1 MDSSRNRQIANK
13 LGQAGDL
20 LQLQGANPFRA
31 NAYRRAADTIAGLDR
46 DLGEIVIEEGMKG
59 LITLPNIGRGIA
71 AAIHEILY
79 TRRWSK
85 LERLRG
91 TLDPERLFQT
101 VSGIGPEL
109 ARRIH
114 DTLDI
119 DTLEG
124 LETAAHDGR
133 LQTVMGIGPRRAA
146 AVRAILNNML
156 GRLFQPRLDPLEGP
170 GVAELLEV
178 DREYRLKSGTGEL
191 PTIAPRRFNPK
202 NEAWLSIL
210 HTRQGEWNFTVL
222 YSNTARAHDLGRTR
236 DWVVVYFYDQDH
248 REGQHTIVTETRG
261 PLVGRRVVRG
271 REFRCRA
278 YYASPSKKKL
288 GKSKKA

>member
-1 MDSSRNRQIANK
+1 MNISLNRQIASK
-13 LGQAGDL
+13 LRQAGDL

-31 NAYRRAADTIAGLDR
+31 NAYRRAADTVSGLDR
-46 DLGEIVIEEGMKG
+46 ELSKIVALEGLEG
-59 LITLPNIGRGIA
+59 LIALPNIGRGIA
-71 AAIHEILY
+71 AAIYEILH

-91 TLDPERLFQT
+91 TLDPERLFQA

-109 ARRIH
+109 AKRIH

-133 LQTVMGIGPRRAA
+133 LQTVVGIGPRRAA

-170 GVAELLEV
+170 GVPELLKV
-178 DREYRLKSGTGEL
+178 DREYRRRSSTGEL
-191 PTIAPRRFNPK
+191 PTIAPRRFNPT
-202 NEAWLSIL
+202 NEAWLLIL
-210 HTRQGEWNFTVL
+210 HTRQGEWNFTAL
-222 YSNTARAHDLGRTR
+222 YSNTARAHDLGRTH

-248 REGQHTIVTETRG
+248 REGQHTVVTETRG

-271 REFRCRA
+271 RESQCRA
-278 YYASPSKKKL
+278 YYASPSKKKA
-288 GKSKKA
+288 GKSKKP

>member
-1 MDSSRNRQIANK
+1 VE
-13 LGQAGDL
+13 
-20 LQLQGANPFRA
+20 
-31 NAYRRAADTIAGLDR
+31 GL
-46 DLGEIVIEEGMKG
+46 VA
-59 LITLPNIGRGIA
+59 LPNIGRGIA
-71 AAIHEILY
+71 AAIYEILH

-91 TLDPERLFQT
+91 TLDPEHLFQT

-114 DTLDI
+114 DALDI

-124 LETAAHDGR
+124 LEAAAHDGR

-156 GRLFQPRLDPLEGP
+156 GRVVQPRLEPLEGP
-170 GVAELLEV
+170 GVAKLLEV
-178 DREYRLKSGTGEL
+178 DRQYRRKSRAGEL
-191 PTIAPRRFNPK
+191 PTIAPKRFNPT
-202 NEAWLSIL
+202 NEAWLPIL
-210 HTRQGEWNFTVL
+210 HTRQGQWNFTAL
-222 YSNTARAHDLGRTR
+222 YSNTARAHDLGRTH
-236 DWVVVYFYDQDH
+236 DWVVIYFYDQDH

-271 REFRCRA
+271 REFQCQA
-278 YYASPSKKKL
+278 HYASLSKEKKK
-288 GKSKKA
+288 A

>member
-1 MDSSRNRQIANK
+1 MNSSLNRKIAGK
-13 LGQAGDL
+13 LRQAGDL

-31 NAYRRAADTIAGLDR
+31 NAYRRAADTIASLDCE
-46 DLGEIVIEEGMKG
+46 LSKIVAEEGVEG
-59 LITLPNIGRGIA
+59 LVALPNIGRGIA
-71 AAIHEILY
+71 AAIYEILY
-79 TRRWSK
+79 THRWSK

-91 TLDPERLFQT
+91 TLDPERLFQA

-109 ARRIH
+109 AKRIH

-146 AVRAILNNML
+146 AVRAILNSML
-156 GRLFQPRLDPLEGP
+156 GRVFQPRLDPLEGP

-178 DREYRLKSGTGEL
+178 DREYRRKSRTGEL
-191 PTIAPRRFNPK
+191 PTIAPKRFNPT
-202 NEAWLSIL
+202 NEVWLPIL
-210 HTRQGEWNFTVL
+210 HTRQGGWNFTAL
-222 YSNTARAHDLGRTR
+222 YSNTARAHDLGRTH

-248 REGQHTIVTETRG
+248 QEGQHTIVTETRG
-261 PLVGRRVVRG
+261 SLVGRRVVRG
-271 REFRCRA
+271 RESQCQA
-278 YYASPSKKKL
+278 HYASLSKEKV

>member
-59 LITLPNIGRGIA
+59 LVALPNIGRGIA

-156 GRLFQPRLDPLEGP
+156 GRVFQPRLDPLEGP

-178 DREYRLKSGTGEL
+178 DREYRLRSRAGEL
-191 PTIAPRRFNPK
+191 PTIVPRRFNPT
-202 NEAWLSIL
+202 NEAWLPIL

-271 REFRCRA
+271 REFQCRA

-288 GKSKKA
+288 RKSKKA